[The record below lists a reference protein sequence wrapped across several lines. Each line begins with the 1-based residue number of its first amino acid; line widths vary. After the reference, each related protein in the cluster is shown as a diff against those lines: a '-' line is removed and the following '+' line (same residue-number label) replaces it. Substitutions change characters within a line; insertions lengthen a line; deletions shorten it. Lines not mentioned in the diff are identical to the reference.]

1 MKRNLKVRSKV
12 LVGDPAEELLVR
24 SRAEQADLIV
34 LGAQPASHFALVSRA
49 ATDYKVL
56 AYAHCPVV
64 TLSPA
69 LLAGCGVPEEARHPT
84 ENYLAG
90 VF

>member
-1 MKRNLKVRSKV
+1 
-12 LVGDPAEELLVR
+12 
-24 SRAEQADLIV
+24 
-34 LGAQPASHFALVSRA
+34 
-49 ATDYKVL
+49 VL

>member
-1 MKRNLKVRSKV
+1 M
-12 LVGDPAEELLVR
+12 GFGYAQG
-24 SRAEQADLIV
+24 RAQQANLIV
-34 LGAQPASHFALVSRA
+34 LDAYGASHFAAVTRA
-49 ATDYKVL
+49 GTVYKVL